1 MTTRILFAF
10 MLTLALFTANAGPA
24 TAQASSAAGTIEA
37 PEKVIPFAKKVE
49 RELAER
55 GALVAIVSRMG
66 RDPKQMPDGIGEY
79 THVGIWVYSEM
90 TAADGSKV
98 NGYAVYNLYQT
109 EEDAGRS
116 TLVQDFPAEF
126 FGSVFDLKTGI
137 VIPTPEVQAE
147 ILRVLNSPAYG
158 KLHVPAYSVV
168 ANPYDWRYQNCAN
181 FVMSVLVSAIYGT
194 DDRAEITGYLKAH
207 YEPQQ
212 VKLSGV
218 TRAFG
223 SIFVD
228 GFATSDHEG
237 GPLRTSTFDSIV
249 RFLTTY
255 GMAEAVLEVTEDE
268 VTEKLTEL

>member
-1 MTTRILFAF
+1 MISRIFFALVF
-10 MLTLALFTANAGPA
+10 SLAVFTVKAEPAN
-24 TAQASSAAGTIEA
+24 AQASSAAGTIEA

-79 THVGIWVYSEM
+79 THVGFWVYSEM

-116 TLVQDFPAEF
+116 ELVQDFPAEF
-126 FGSVFDLKTGI
+126 FGSVFDLKTGV
-137 VIPTPEVQAE
+137 VIPTPEVQME
-147 ILRVLNSPAYG
+147 ILRVLNSPAYE

-168 ANPYDWRYQNCAN
+168 ANPYEWRYQNCTN
-181 FVMSVLVSAIYGT
+181 FVMNVLVAAIYGT
-194 DDRAEITGYLKAH
+194 EDREEITGHLRAY

-212 VKLSGV
+212 VKLSGI

-223 SIFVD
+223 SVFVD

-237 GPLRTSTFDSIV
+237 GALRTSTFDSIA
-249 RFLTTY
+249 RFLTRY
-255 GMAEAVLEVTEDE
+255 GMADAVLEVTEDE
-268 VTEKLTEL
+268 VKEKLTEL

>member
-1 MTTRILFAF
+1 MISRILFALT
-10 MLTLALFTANAGPA
+10 LTLAVFTANAEPA
-24 TAQASSAAGTIEA
+24 SAQASSAAGTIEA
-37 PEKVIPFAKKVE
+37 PKKVIPFAKKVE

-55 GALVAIVSRMG
+55 GALVAIVLRMG

-116 TLVQDFPAEF
+116 KLVQDFPAEF

-147 ILRVLNSPAYG
+147 ILRVLNSQTYE

-168 ANPYDWRYQNCAN
+168 ANPYDWQYQNCTN
-181 FVMSVLVSAIYGT
+181 FVMSVLVAAIYGT
-194 DDRAEITGYLKAH
+194 DDRAEITQHLRAY
-207 YEPQQ
+207 YEPQT
-212 VKLSGV
+212 VKLSGI
-218 TRAFG
+218 TRAVG

-228 GFATSDHEG
+228 GFATADHKG
-237 GPLRTSTFDSIV
+237 GPLRTSTFDSIA
-249 RFLTTY
+249 RFLATY
-255 GMAEAVLEVTEDE
+255 GMADAEEAGD
-268 VTEKLTEL
+268 